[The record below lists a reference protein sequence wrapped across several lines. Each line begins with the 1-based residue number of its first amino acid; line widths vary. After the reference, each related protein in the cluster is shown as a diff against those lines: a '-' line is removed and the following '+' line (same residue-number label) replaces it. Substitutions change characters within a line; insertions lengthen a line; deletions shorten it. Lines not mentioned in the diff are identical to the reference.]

1 MPDGLDQI
9 NVFTRRLINTE
20 PEIYDNLF
28 NHDGLTY
35 MLRNSFKK
43 DFGGGSSINENF
55 LYDVLPGGFYQ
66 KGKKF
71 NVKQK
76 QTEQQ
81 ARFDMKYTEVAVTLY
96 AEDIQVINKGPLA
109 VVKLIKARVA
119 EGMMGIGANL
129 SIMSY
134 LNGQASYAANV
145 NGFDEALNDG
155 TTVGPFGATYATY
168 GQCTRNG
175 VIGSSLNSVPFNF
188 SPDGATGTTP
198 GQLQYDTLNTQ
209 YFNCHQ
215 GTGEWEPNTV
225 MTTPK
230 GYSIIQN
237 RFQTQQRFQNIK
249 LDAGFTGMQFNGSVV
264 MASRYVPGV
273 DVSTSGTRANRVAV
287 QVLTETLGEGA
298 NATPQ
303 PYPTLQVAS
312 AETLLILNAR
322 REKLNLYISS
332 DGVYKGGFRDFIP
345 EANSTVLTGLCLM
358 GVQLTVPTPYLH
370 QWCFGFNS

>member
-9 NVFTRRLINTE
+9 NVFTRRLISTE

-43 DFGGGSSINENF
+43 DFAGGSTINENF

-71 NVKQK
+71 NTIQK

-81 ARFDMKYTEVAVTLY
+81 LRFDMKYVEVAVTLY
-96 AEDIQVINKGPLA
+96 AEDIQVLNRGPLA
-109 VVKLIKARVA
+109 VTKLIKARVA
-119 EGMMGIGANL
+119 EGMMAIGAFL

-134 LNGQASYAANV
+134 LNGQASYSANV

-155 TTVGPFGATYATY
+155 TNVGPFGNTYVSY
-168 GQCTRNG
+168 GQNTRNG
-175 VIGSSLNSVPFNF
+175 VVGASLNSTPFNVG
-188 SPDGATGTTP
+188 SGSTP
-198 GQLQYDTLNTQ
+198 GTIEYDVLNGQ
-209 YFNCHQ
+209 YFNCYQ

-230 GYSIIQN
+230 GYGIIQN
-237 RFQTQQRFQNIK
+237 RFQTQQRFQNVK

-264 MASRYVPGV
+264 MASRYVPGS
-273 DVSTSGTRANRVAV
+273 DIAATSPQSRANRVAV
-287 QVLTETLGEGA
+287 QVLTETLGQGP
-298 NATPQ
+298 NAAPQ
-303 PYPTLQVAS
+303 PYPTLQVPAS
-312 AETLLILNAR
+312 ESLLILNAR
-322 REKLNLYISS
+322 KEKLNLYISS
-332 DGVYKGGFRDFIP
+332 DGVYQGGFREFIP

-358 GVQLTVPTPYLH
+358 GVNLTVPTPYLH
-370 QWCFGFNS
+370 QWVYGFNA

>member
-9 NVFTRRLINTE
+9 NVFTRRLISTE

-35 MLRNSFKK
+35 MLRNTFKK
-43 DFGGGSSINENF
+43 DFGGGSTINENF
-55 LYDVLPGGFYQ
+55 LYDAMPGGFYQ

-71 NVKQK
+71 DVTQR

-81 ARFDMKYTEVAVTLY
+81 MRFDMKYLESAVTLY
-96 AEDIQVINKGPLA
+96 AEDIQVLNRGPLA
-109 VVKLIKARVA
+109 VTKLIKARVA
-119 EGMMGIGANL
+119 EGMMNLGAMV

-134 LNGQASYAANV
+134 LNGQGSYSASI

-155 TTVGPFGATYATY
+155 TTNGPFGATYTTY
-168 GQCTRNG
+168 GQNTRNG
-175 VIGSSLNSVPFNF
+175 VIGSSLNSTPFNF
-188 SPDGATGTTP
+188 GSGATP
-198 GQLQYDTLNTQ
+198 GSVEYDTLNTQ
-209 YFNCHQ
+209 YFNCYQ

-230 GYSIIQN
+230 GFGYIQS
-237 RFQTQQRFQNIK
+237 RFQTQQRFQNVQ

-264 MASRYVPGV
+264 MASRYVPGS
-273 DVSTSGTRANRVAV
+273 DISTAGTRANRVAV
-287 QVLTETLGEGA
+287 NTLTGTLGTTSAGA
-298 NATPQ
+298 Q
-303 PYPTLQVAS
+303 QSYPTLTVPN

-322 REKLNLYISS
+322 REKLNLYIST
-332 DGVYKGGFRDFIP
+332 DGVYQGGFRDFIP

-358 GVQLTVPTPYLH
+358 GLNLTVPTPFLH
-370 QWCFGFNS
+370 QWCYGFNS

>member
-9 NVFTRRLINTE
+9 NVFTRRLISTE

-28 NHDGLTY
+28 NHDPLTY

-43 DFGGGSSINENF
+43 DFPGGSTINENF

-71 NVKQK
+71 NVTQK

-81 ARFDMKYTEVAVTLY
+81 ARFDMKFEEVAVTLY
-96 AEDIQVINKGPLA
+96 AEDIQVLNRGPLA
-109 VVKLIKARVA
+109 VTKLIKARVA
-119 EGMMGIGANL
+119 EGMMAIGANL

-134 LNGQASYAANV
+134 LNGQGAYTANV

-155 TTVGPFGATYATY
+155 TTNGPFAATYATY

-175 VIGSSLNSVPFNF
+175 VIGSSLNSVPFNMG
-188 SPDGATGTTP
+188 SGSTP
-198 GQLQYDTLNTQ
+198 GTFEYDAFNTQ
-209 YFNCHQ
+209 YFNCVQ
-215 GTGEWEPNTV
+215 GSGEWEPNTI

-230 GYSIIQN
+230 GYAIIQN
-237 RFQTQQRFQNIK
+237 RFQTQQRFQNVK
-249 LDAGFTGMQFNGSVV
+249 LDAGFTGMQFNGAVV
-264 MASRYVPGV
+264 LNSRYVPGI
-273 DVSTSGTRANRVAV
+273 DVSTTTTRANRVAV
-287 QVLTETLGEGA
+287 AVLTETLGQGA

-303 PYPTLQVAS
+303 AYPTLTVPN
-312 AETLLILNAR
+312 AECALILNCR
-322 REKLNLYISS
+322 KEKLNLYISS
-332 DGVYKGGFRDFIP
+332 DGVYQGGFREFIP

-358 GVQLTVPTPYLH
+358 GVQITVPTPYLH
-370 QWCFGFNS
+370 QWVYGFNA